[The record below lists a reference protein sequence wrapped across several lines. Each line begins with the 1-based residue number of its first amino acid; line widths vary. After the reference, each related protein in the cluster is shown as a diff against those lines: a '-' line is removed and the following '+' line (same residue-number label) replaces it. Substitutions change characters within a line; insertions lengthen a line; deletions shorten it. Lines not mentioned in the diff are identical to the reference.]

1 VRLRP
6 IAVALGL
13 AFIAFAFA
21 ATLTVATR
29 EAEAGCSTTSV
40 CSWHHGRQV
49 CSSST
54 SCYTPRI
61 RTCSWVDRCA
71 PQRSCY
77 SSYGRTTCVT
87 RNVCRREQVC
97 Y

>member
-1 VRLRP
+1 VRLRS
-6 IAVALGL
+6 ILVALGL
-13 AFIAFAFA
+13 AGVAFAFA

-29 EAEAGCSTTSV
+29 EAEAGCTTTSV

-49 CSSST
+49 CSSAT
-54 SCYTPRI
+54 SCFTPRV
-61 RTCSWVDRCA
+61 RTCSFQTRCA
-71 PQRSCY
+71 PVRSCY

-87 RNVCRREQVC
+87 RDVCRREQVC